1 MTSSVLSTAQMSAMV
16 TVVGL
21 AFMIIFRIM
30 SRKVPTSP
38 PQVESLFPWVGS
50 AVSLI
55 FRPNSFLALC
65 QARYGPVFKVLAG
78 GRNVIVVSSSDALS
92 SVAFA
97 DHRTLSSHVQH
108 YAHFRAI
115 CSDSS
120 LYPKTYDTVAHKIF
134 PILDRRLAKRTLGD
148 LTPPFAQLVFDKLM
162 MFSDRPHVSLT
173 RSLTEPLYIGANGML
188 FGSRFPQDTY
198 EDFFTLLDSLPKRLS
213 MRPFWSLPSSR
224 ARDRLLQRIS
234 DYLEGASPVNDDKL
248 ADTFTAL
255 FREHDIPIEV
265 AAPSILLVMSSLHQN
280 TVNVIFWLFAW
291 LLADPSAFSA
301 VRSEIDKA
309 VREDFGNFQSFL
321 AEASPEKL
329 DTPSFALLNSAVLET
344 MRLTSVQ
351 TGVRLAECDLE
362 IQDGKKTFPIRKGE
376 YVVLDPRGAH
386 QDKSSYPDG
395 DRFIVG
401 RFVQREYQGDLAA
414 TVGYPYFAL
423 GSGKHIVSFR
433 NRID

>member
-1 MTSSVLSTAQMSAMV
+1 MTSSVLSTAQFSAMV

-21 AFMIIFRIM
+21 AIMIIFRIM
-30 SRKVPTSP
+30 STKVPTSP

-50 AVSLI
+50 ALSLI

-78 GRNVIVVSSSDALS
+78 GRNVVVVSSSDALS
-92 SVAFA
+92 SVAFT
-97 DHRTLSSHVQH
+97 DHRILSSHVQH

-115 CSDSS
+115 CGDSS
-120 LYPKTYDTVAHKIF
+120 LYLRTYDTVAHKIF

-148 LTPPFAQLVFDKLM
+148 LTPPFAQL
-162 MFSDRPHVSLT
+162 
-173 RSLTEPLYIGANGML
+173 PLYIGANGML

-213 MRPFWSLPSSR
+213 MRPFWSLPSSW

-234 DYLEGASPVNDDKL
+234 DYLEGANPANNDKL
-248 ADTFTAL
+248 ADSFTAL

-280 TVNVIFWLFAW
+280 TVNVVFWLFAW

-309 VREDFGNFQSFL
+309 IREDFGNFQSFL

-329 DTPSFALLNSAVLET
+329 DTASFALLNSAVLET

-351 TGVRLAECDLE
+351 TGVRLAESDLE
-362 IQDGKKTFPIRKGE
+362 IQDGKKTFPIRRGE

-386 QDKSSYPDG
+386 QDKNSYRDG
-395 DRFIVG
+395 DRFVVG

-433 NRID
+433 NRTD